1 MSSSSSSE
9 DEDRKRERD
18 DDRKRKHGDD
28 DDKAERK
35 RRKKEKKERKKKEKK
50 DRKKSERKERKK
62 DRRKQEAHVE
72 AVGEEEAAFAEEF
85 RAAVQGGKRALDVRA
100 QSDAFLHT
108 SSVEMRAAELGLPKG
123 LIRTAAGSDSITTA
137 YSKGLFGGSGDMN
150 PAQQQ
155 RRARENAAQRAVAKA
170 KRVLAERAEASREAP
185 PASESSGGLAGRFQG
200 GARLH

>member
-1 MSSSSSSE
+1 MSSSSSS
-9 DEDRKRERD
+9 D
-18 DDRKRKHGDD
+18 DDRKREDDRKRKRDGED

-35 RRKKEKKERKKKEKK
+35 RRQKEKKERKKKEKK
-50 DRKKSERKERKK
+50 DRKKSEKKERKK
-62 DRRKQEAHVE
+62 DRRREKTQDE
-72 AVGEEEAAFAEEF
+72 AVGDEEAAFAEEF

-108 SSVEMRAAELGLPKG
+108 NSVEMRAAELGLPKG

>member
-1 MSSSSSSE
+1 MSSSSSS
-9 DEDRKRERD
+9 D
-18 DDRKRKHGDD
+18 DDRKREDDRKRKRDGED

-50 DRKKSERKERKK
+50 DRKKSEKKERKK
-62 DRRKQEAHVE
+62 DRRREKTQDE
-72 AVGEEEAAFAEEF
+72 AVGDEEAAFAEEF

-108 SSVEMRAAELGLPKG
+108 NSVEIRAAELGLPKG

-170 KRVLAERAEASREAP
+170 KRVLAERAEASKDGAP
-185 PASESSGGLAGRFQG
+185 SSESSGGLAGRFQG
-200 GARLH
+200 GSKLH